1 MNGRAV
7 NHWLGLGCIG
17 LALAAGTA
25 ACAVEDDDPPRG
37 DESGTTA
44 SQSAEEQQAEC
55 DEAIAAL
62 ACSGALS
69 AFFLQGDQVEG
80 VIVVALDDA
89 PRIELTH
96 GYLLEAGENVLLG
109 DALAHNDQC
118 LVGCLLSDVPG
129 GDYCVAIDAE
139 GSEACTFTGPSDAES
154 CESLAAECVGG

>member
-1 MNGRAV
+1 MK
-7 NHWLGLGCIG
+7 HWLGLGCVG
-17 LALAAGTA
+17 LALAAGIT
-25 ACAVEDDDPPRG
+25 ACAVEGDDPPRG

-55 DEAIAAL
+55 DEAVAAL

-69 AFFLQGDQVEG
+69 AFVLQGDQVEG
-80 VIVVALDDA
+80 LVVVALDDA

-129 GDYCVAIDAE
+129 QDYCVATDAE
-139 GSEACTFTGPSDAES
+139 GSEACMFTGPSDAES